1 MIFRSAPGLPS
12 VGTTEQVR
20 AAIAA
25 ERREQA
31 ELLSGLAPRQW
42 DESTLCAGW
51 RVREVVAHTT
61 MPFRTSLPRMVIELM
76 AARGD
81 VNRMSDRAARR
92 DAARMSA
99 EDLVAQLRD
108 NAEHPWSP
116 PGDGPVAALSHDV
129 IHGLDVVV
137 GLGLD
142 RRIPPERVRMV
153 LSAMRPRNIRFFGT
167 DLDGVELRATD
178 VDWTF
183 GSGAPVHGLAQ
194 DLLLVACGRQ
204 LPPGHLD
211 GAAAPRF
218 TRP

>member
-1 MIFRSAPGLPS
+1 MTFRLAPGQPS

-31 ELLSGLAPRQW
+31 ELLSGLAPEQW
-42 DESTLCAGW
+42 DASTLCAGW

-61 MPFRTSLPRMVIELM
+61 MPFRTSLPKIILELV

-81 VNRMSDRAARR
+81 FNRMSDRAARR
-92 DAARMSA
+92 DADRMSA

-108 NAEHPWSP
+108 NAEHRWTP
-116 PGDGPVAALSHDV
+116 PGGGPVGALSHDV

-142 RRIPPERVRMV
+142 PRVPPERVRMV
-153 LSAMRPRNIRFFGT
+153 LSAMRPWKIKYFGA

-211 GAAAPRF
+211 GAAAQRF

>member
-1 MIFRSAPGLPS
+1 M
-12 VGTTEQVR
+12 TEGVR
-20 AAIAA
+20 AAVAA

-31 ELLSGLAPRQW
+31 ELLAGFTTQQW
-42 DESTLCAGW
+42 DAPTLCAGW

-61 MPFRTSLPRMVIELM
+61 MPFRTSLPKIILELV

-81 VNRMSDRAARR
+81 FNRMSDRAARR
-92 DAARMSA
+92 DADRMSA

-108 NAEHPWSP
+108 NAEHRWTP
-116 PGDGPVAALSHDV
+116 PGGGPVGALSHDV

-142 RRIPPERVRMV
+142 PRVPPERVRMV
-153 LSAMRPRNIRFFGT
+153 LSAMRPWKIKYFGA

-211 GAAAPRF
+211 GPAAPRF

>member
-1 MIFRSAPGLPS
+1 MTFRLAPGQPS

-31 ELLSGLAPRQW
+31 ELLSGLAPEQW
-42 DESTLCAGW
+42 DASTLCAGW

-61 MPFRTSLPRMVIELM
+61 MPFRTSLPEIILELV

-81 VNRMSDRAARR
+81 FNRMSDRAARR
-92 DAARMSA
+92 DADRMSA

-108 NAEHPWSP
+108 NAEHRWTP
-116 PGDGPVAALSHDV
+116 PGGGPVGALSHDV

-142 RRIPPERVRMV
+142 PRVPPERVGMV
-153 LSAMRPRNIRFFGT
+153 LSAMRPWKIKYFGA